1 MDSVLRREIK
11 YILKGEEREKYIN
24 IFDSVLKRDSFSNN
38 GSYKVRSLYFDTP
51 YNKDFYEKINEQELR
66 KKVRIRIYSP
76 NDKFAKLELKQKQD
90 VFQKKR
96 SLKITKEDVIKLIN
110 GEYHILLKYDEEF
123 AKEMYV
129 IMAEGCYRPKTVI
142 EYDRLAFMAKEN
154 HIRITFDYNISSTE
168 INFNIFDEKLALYPI
183 MDKYYTVL
191 EVKYDKFMLGY
202 IADIIKG
209 IDKRPITSSKYCM
222 GRNVTIPLMYV

>member
-76 NDKFAKLELKQKQD
+76 NDKFA
-90 VFQKKR
+90 
-96 SLKITKEDVIKLIN
+96 
-110 GEYHILLKYDEEF
+110 
-123 AKEMYV
+123 
-129 IMAEGCYRPKTVI
+129 
-142 EYDRLAFMAKEN
+142 
-154 HIRITFDYNISSTE
+154 
-168 INFNIFDEKLALYPI
+168 
-183 MDKYYTVL
+183 
-191 EVKYDKFMLGY
+191 
-202 IADIIKG
+202 
-209 IDKRPITSSKYCM
+209 
-222 GRNVTIPLMYV
+222 